1 MKLHEGNIRVGSVR
15 KSQVLLRSVFL
26 LLALILCIEPGQ
38 PGSAQQAGT
47 STPIVNA
54 PLGTERIVENLVAMN
69 LERAQAL
76 HAYHGSRIY
85 RVEYHGFPGTR
96 SAEMLVDVKYQAPGT
111 KEFTIL
117 SSTGSKMIVDKVF
130 EKLMQAEREAL
141 VAEAQRRSAL
151 NNDNYDFTLVGY
163 EKTLSGFMYVLLVEP
178 RTKNKFL
185 YRGRIWVDA
194 RDFAVTRLEAKPAK
208 NPSFW
213 TRDSE
218 IEELYMK
225 VNEFWLPA
233 RNHTVTAIRL
243 GGRAELTIQ
252 YKNYQI
258 TSADPVNYLPTSESR
273 SRGAG
278 GGRP

>member
-1 MKLHEGNIRVGSVR
+1 MD
-15 KSQVLLRSVFL
+15 
-26 LLALILCIEPGQ
+26 
-38 PGSAQQAGT
+38 
-47 STPIVNA
+47 A
-54 PLGTERIVENLVAMN
+54 PLSTGQIVENLIAMN
-69 LERAQAL
+69 IERAQSL

-85 RVEYHGFPGTR
+85 RVEYRGFPGTR

>member
-163 EKTLSGFMYVLLVEP
+163 EKTPSGFMYVLLVEP
-178 RTKNKFL
+178 RTKSKFL

-252 YKNYQI
+252 YKNYRI

>member
-1 MKLHEGNIRVGSVR
+1 
-15 KSQVLLRSVFL
+15 
-26 LLALILCIEPGQ
+26 
-38 PGSAQQAGT
+38 
-47 STPIVNA
+47 
-54 PLGTERIVENLVAMN
+54 
-69 LERAQAL
+69 
-76 HAYHGSRIY
+76 
-85 RVEYHGFPGTR
+85 
-96 SAEMLVDVKYQAPGT
+96 
-111 KEFTIL
+111 
-117 SSTGSKMIVDKVF
+117 MIVDKVF

-163 EKTLSGFMYVLLVEP
+163 EKTPSGFMYVLLVEP
-178 RTKNKFL
+178 RTKSKFL

-243 GGRAELTIQ
+243 GGCAELTIQ

-258 TSADPVNYLPTSESR
+258 TSADPVNYLPTQESR

-278 GGRP
+278 GARP